1 MSQHEID
8 MCDEGRLYQNSFKM
22 LEAIY
27 ADTFATKI
35 TKQWQEDE
43 CNTNEAWHT

>member
-8 MCDEGRLYQNSFKM
+8 MRDEGRLYQNSFKM

-27 ADTFATKI
+27 ADTFANKI